1 MNRKDINNIS
11 RSAQPLINQGVLP
24 DDFEIIQ
31 ISGCGVLGYSGSH
44 DMSVMWN
51 PSEFAYKSESHYK
64 VDDSASVVYWND
76 EEDRPVA
83 MSPLLFWR
91 ARTLDIKL

>member
-11 RSAQPLINQGVLP
+11 RSAQLLINQGVLP

-31 ISGCGVLGYSGSH
+31 ISGCGVLGYSESH

-51 PSEFAYKSESHYK
+51 SLGFAYKSENHYE
-64 VDDSASVVYWND
+64 VDDSYSMVYWND
-76 EEDRPVA
+76 EENRPVVL
-83 MSPLLFWR
+83 SPMLFWR

>member
-1 MNRKDINNIS
+1 MNRKDMNNIS
-11 RSAQPLINQGVLP
+11 RAAQLLFNQGALP
-24 DDFEIIQ
+24 DDFDIIQ
-31 ISGCGVLGYSGSH
+31 ISGCGVLGYSESH

-51 PSEFAYKSESHYK
+51 VDGLAYMSESHYK
-64 VDDSASVVYWND
+64 VDDSVGVVYWND
-76 EEDRPVA
+76 EENRPVV